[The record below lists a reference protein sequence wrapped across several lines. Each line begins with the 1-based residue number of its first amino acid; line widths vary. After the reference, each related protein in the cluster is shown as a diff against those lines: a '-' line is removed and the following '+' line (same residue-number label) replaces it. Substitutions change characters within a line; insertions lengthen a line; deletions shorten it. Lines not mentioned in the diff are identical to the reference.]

1 MNIVLLGKP
10 GVGKGTIAKL
20 IQKDLGFV
28 QLSAGDLI
36 RSEIKSKSAI
46 GKKIEPIVASGKLIA
61 DEITILLI
69 KRALKKIKNNN
80 IIFDGYPREI
90 LQAKLLEKVAK
101 VDLVIYLEASDKIII
116 NRLSGRRIC
125 SKCGAIYHI
134 RNQPPKKAGVC
145 DKDKTKLIIRE
156 DDKPSVI
163 KERLKVH
170 KTQTKP
176 LINYY
181 TKKRILKKVDASD
194 NPKNIIKVIKKILFK
209 VIICEALIFRQR
221 FCL

>member
-1 MNIVLLGKP
+1 MLGKP

-20 IQKDLGFV
+20 MQKDYGFV

-36 RSEIKSKSAI
+36 RLEIKSKSAI
-46 GKKIEPIVASGKLIA
+46 GKRIKPIVASGKLIA
-61 DEITILLI
+61 DKITAQLV
-69 KRALKKIKNNN
+69 KKALTKLKNKN

-90 LQAKLLEKVAK
+90 LQAKMLEKIAK
-101 VDLVIYLEASDKIII
+101 VDLVINLEAQDKIII
-116 NRLSGRRIC
+116 DRLSGRRIC
-125 SKCGAIYHI
+125 PKCSAIYHI

-145 DKDKTKLIIRE
+145 DKDKTKLITRD

-181 TKKRILKKVDASD
+181 AKKGILKNIDASD
-194 NPKNIIKVIKKILFK
+194 NPKRIMKLIKNII
-209 VIICEALIFRQR
+209 
-221 FCL
+221 

>member
-1 MNIVLLGKP
+1 MNIILLGKP

-20 IQKDLGFV
+20 LQKDYGFV

-36 RSEIKSKSAI
+36 RTEIKSKSAI

-61 DEITILLI
+61 DEITLLLV
-69 KRALKKIKNNN
+69 KKALTKLKKKN

-90 LQAKLLEKVAK
+90 KQAKMLENFAK
-101 VDLVIYLEASDKIII
+101 VDLVINLEAQDKKII

-125 SKCGAIYHI
+125 PKCGAIYHI
-134 RNQPPKKAGVC
+134 KNQPPKKEGIC
-145 DKDKTKLIIRE
+145 DKDKTKLIHRN

-181 TKKRILKKVDASD
+181 LKKSQLKKVDAND
-194 NPKNIIKVIKKILFK
+194 NPKNILKRVLQLLK
-209 VIICEALIFRQR
+209 
-221 FCL
+221 